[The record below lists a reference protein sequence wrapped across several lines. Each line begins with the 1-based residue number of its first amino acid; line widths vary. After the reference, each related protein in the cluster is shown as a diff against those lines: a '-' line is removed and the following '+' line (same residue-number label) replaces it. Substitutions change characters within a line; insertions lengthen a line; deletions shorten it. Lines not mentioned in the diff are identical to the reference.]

1 MHRKNPNRK
10 FSLRF
15 GKEETSTEDKKPC
28 LQGFVPSWSF
38 LTRLRRPHLFSRKRK
53 DGREK
58 SAWGRGVHAASDFRR
73 ATMFQS
79 GVPLGGHLTYVLY
92 APPDTV
98 GIRFVTSFFRISAIN
113 RRCGPDSLVC
123 TFLRGR
129 LLCLPHPYKRQ
140 RPPMASP
147 HRGRP
152 FCCGGM
158 QNGIFCPGSFLSR
171 KNRV

>member
-28 LQGFVPSWSF
+28 MQGFVPSWSF
-38 LTRLRRPHLFSRKRK
+38 LTRLRQPYLFSRKRK
-53 DGREK
+53 DRGEK
-58 SAWGRGVHAASDFRR
+58 SAWRRGVHSASEFRR
-73 ATMFQS
+73 TPMFRAS
-79 GVPLGGHLTYVLY
+79 FHTILILRMSWY

-98 GIRFVTSFFRISAIN
+98 GIRFAASCHRISAIN
-113 RRCGPDSLVC
+113 RRCGPDSLAC
-123 TFLRGR
+123 TFLRGS
-129 LLCLPHPYKRQ
+129 LLCLPRPYKRQ

-147 HRGRP
+147 HSGRL
-152 FCCGGM
+152 FCCGLMRAG
-158 QNGIFCPGSFLSR
+158 NFCPSSFLSR